1 MSWVKH
7 RDKLHE
13 AALSSIK
20 SISKIK
26 TLTSKNGIPQRP
38 PSFNQ
43 AILTSAPRSTKD
55 LPSWRGEA
63 DFQAFWYLFHKTKPD
78 VNLNMPARI
87 VYNELEIAHDKQEQE
102 ACLYSV
108 TQSELSNVRVLNKQ
122 GEYVDLQGAAC
133 TPLSQEQLAQLVT
146 TYLLNEGQCCLG
158 KIKTLNTKQAFDLLG
173 L

>member
-1 MSWVKH
+1 MLNSF
-7 RDKLHE
+7 
-13 AALSSIK
+13 
-20 SISKIK
+20 
-26 TLTSKNGIPQRP
+26 PQ
-38 PSFNQ
+38 
-43 AILTSAPRSTKD
+43 L
-55 LPSWRGEA
+55 L
-63 DFQAFWYLFHKTKPD
+63 
-78 VNLNMPARI
+78 I

-102 ACLYSV
+102 ACLHSV
-108 TQSELSNVRVLNKQ
+108 TQ